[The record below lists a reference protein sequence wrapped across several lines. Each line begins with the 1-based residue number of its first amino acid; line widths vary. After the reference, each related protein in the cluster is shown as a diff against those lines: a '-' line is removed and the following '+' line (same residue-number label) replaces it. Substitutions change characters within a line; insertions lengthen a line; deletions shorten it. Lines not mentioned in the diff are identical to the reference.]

1 MSPASKPTELMFLKM
16 FVLLKPGD
24 DKVFV
29 TLELFLVTMSC
40 LIKRNH
46 VVCDDLVNTVRM
58 LNCSEWFFS
67 WFGFLDTT
75 FFFPIF
81 QSDIF

>member
-40 LIKRNH
+40 LIK
-46 VVCDDLVNTVRM
+46 
-58 LNCSEWFFS
+58 
-67 WFGFLDTT
+67 
-75 FFFPIF
+75 
-81 QSDIF
+81 